1 LRELKNLLKEEEET
15 HNMVMEK
22 RTHTHTHTQNLKL
35 GSFGEQAETFTKC
48 SPIR

>member
-1 LRELKNLLKEEEET
+1 LRDLKNLLKKEEET

-22 RTHTHTHTQNLKL
+22 HTHTQNLKL
-35 GSFGEQAETFTKC
+35 GSFGEQAKTFTKC